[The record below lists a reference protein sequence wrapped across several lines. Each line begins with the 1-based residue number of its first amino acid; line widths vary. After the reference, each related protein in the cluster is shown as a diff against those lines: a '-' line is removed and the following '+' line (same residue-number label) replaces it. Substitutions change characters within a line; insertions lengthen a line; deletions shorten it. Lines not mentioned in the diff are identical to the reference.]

1 MLGPSGF
8 FLPSGPENTDTSSN
22 DLELIHTSKDGFNEL
37 YRICKNGRFFVYKAL
52 KKEYRGNPMYE
63 DLLTKDFNIGF
74 SLTHPGLCQ
83 YFAKIS
89 HPEIGNCIV
98 MEWIDGCT
106 LEELISS
113 GHIDKMLAEKI
124 ICQICDAL
132 GYMHRRQVIHRDLKP
147 ENILVTHNGQN
158 VKIIDFGLSD
168 ADSFAAFKA
177 PAGTR
182 IYASPELLAGEP
194 IDNRSDIWSLG
205 VIIGETHTYYR
216 NVAARCLLRDREKR
230 FASAEDVKKAVLN
243 EGVRKLWKAV
253 SWVAVCGVAAALTAG
268 IIIRG
273 FEPQQNADQSRDVQS
288 AISGEVQMTVSSDTE
303 AEVSGE
309 AQAEVAERE
318 QQVVA
323 GEVQSEVSEQGQR
336 LLETFG
342 QEQQAA
348 PEQVPG
354 SEVSEQE
361 ADQSVISGQEQGLPE
376 ASEQSYTK
384 SSRQSRTAEQGH
396 RENTAQT
403 PQAAETALTTSESQS
418 SGQAASQSSGQAAVS
433 DIARKDISIGKN
445 ATDLSTDFNSEPGAD
460 SSATDQPS
468 SKTAAENIDTE
479 SLEDLFKKA
488 AGQIL

>member
-8 FLPSGPENTDTSSN
+8 FQPSGPENADSASN

-37 YRICKNGRFFVYKAL
+37 YRICKSGRFFVYKAL
-52 KKEYRGNPMYE
+52 KKEYRGNLMYE

-106 LEELISS
+106 LEELIVS
-113 GHIDKMLAEKI
+113 GNIDKPLAGKI
-124 ICQICDAL
+124 ICEVCDAL

-205 VIIGETHTYYR
+205 VIIGETHKYYR
-216 NVAARCLLRDREKR
+216 NVAARCLSRDREKR
-230 FASAEDVKKAVLN
+230 LASAEDVKRAVLN
-243 EGVRKLWKAV
+243 EGARKFWKAV
-253 SWVAVCGVAAALTAG
+253 LWVAVCGVAAALAAG
-268 IIIRG
+268 IIIKG
-273 FEPQQNADQSRDVQS
+273 FEPQQNADQSGKVQS
-288 AISGEVQMTVSSDTE
+288 AVSGEVQMTVSSE
-303 AEVSGE
+303 AQQAEVSGE
-309 AQAEVAERE
+309 AQA
-318 QQVVA
+318 
-323 GEVQSEVSEQGQR
+323 EVSEQGQR
-336 LLETFG
+336 LLETSG

-348 PEQVPG
+348 PELVPG
-354 SEVSEQE
+354 SEVSEQSRHE
-361 ADQSVISGQEQGLPE
+361 RRSGTP
-376 ASEQSYTK
+376 
-384 SSRQSRTAEQGH
+384 EQGH
-396 RENTAQT
+396 RESTAQT

-418 SGQAASQSSGQAAVS
+418 SGQDVSQSSGQAAAS
-433 DIARKDISIGKN
+433 DIARKDISTGEN

-468 SKTAAENIDTE
+468 SETATENINTE
-479 SLEDLFKKA
+479 SLEDLFKEA

>member
-8 FLPSGPENTDTSSN
+8 FLPSGPENAESASN

-37 YRICKNGRFFVYKAL
+37 YRICKSGRFFVYKAL

-124 ICQICDAL
+124 ICEICDAL

-147 ENILVTHNGQN
+147 ENILITHNGQN

-182 IYASPELLAGEP
+182 IYASPELLAGES

-205 VIIGETHTYYR
+205 VIIGETHAYYR
-216 NVAARCLLRDREKR
+216 NVEARCLLRDREKR
-230 FASAEDVKKAVLN
+230 LASAEDVKRAVLN
-243 EGVRKLWKAV
+243 EGVRKFWKAV
-253 SWVAVCGVAAALTAG
+253 LWVAVCGVAAALAAG
-268 IIIRG
+268 IIIKG
-273 FEPQQNADQSRDVQS
+273 FEPQQNADQSGEVQS
-288 AISGEVQMTVSSDTE
+288 AVSGEVQMTVSSDTE

-309 AQAEVAERE
+309 AQAVISGQE
-318 QQVVA
+318 QA
-323 GEVQSEVSEQGQR
+323 EVSEQGQR
-336 LLETFG
+336 LLETSG

-348 PEQVPG
+348 PELAPG
-354 SEVSEQE
+354 SEVSEQ
-361 ADQSVISGQEQGLPE
+361 
-376 ASEQSYTK
+376 
-384 SSRQSRTAEQGH
+384 SRHERRSRTAEQGH
-396 RENTAQT
+396 RESTAQA

-418 SGQAASQSSGQAAVS
+418 SGQDISQSSGQAAVS
-433 DIARKDISIGKN
+433 DIARKDISTGKN
-445 ATDLSTDFNSEPGAD
+445 AADLSKESNSEPGAD

-468 SKTAAENIDTE
+468 SETAAENIDTE

>member
-8 FLPSGPENTDTSSN
+8 FLPSGPENADSASN

-37 YRICKNGRFFVYKAL
+37 YRICKSGRFFVYKAL
-52 KKEYRGNPMYE
+52 KKEYRGNLMYE

-124 ICQICDAL
+124 ICEICDAL

-147 ENILVTHNGQN
+147 ENILITHNGQN

-182 IYASPELLAGEP
+182 IYASPELLAGES

-205 VIIGETHTYYR
+205 VIIGETHAYYR

-230 FASAEDVKKAVLN
+230 LASAEDVKRAVLN
-243 EGVRKLWKAV
+243 EGARKLWKAV
-253 SWVAVCGVAAALTAG
+253 LWVAVCGVAAALAAG
-268 IIIRG
+268 VIIKG
-273 FEPQQNADQSRDVQS
+273 FEPQENADQSGEVQS
-288 AISGEVQMTVSSDTE
+288 AVSGEVQMTVS
-303 AEVSGE
+303 GE
-309 AQAEVAERE
+309 AQAEVSE
-318 QQVVA
+318 QAQA
-323 GEVQSEVSEQGQR
+323 EVSEQ
-336 LLETFG
+336 
-342 QEQQAA
+342 
-348 PEQVPG
+348 
-354 SEVSEQE
+354 
-361 ADQSVISGQEQGLPE
+361 
-376 ASEQSYTK
+376 
-384 SSRQSRTAEQGH
+384 SRHERRSRTAEQGH
-396 RENTAQT
+396 RESTAQT
-403 PQAAETALTTSESQS
+403 PPAAETALTTSESQS
-418 SGQAASQSSGQAAVS
+418 SGQNVSQSSGQAAVS
-433 DIARKDISIGKN
+433 DIARKDISTGEN

-468 SKTAAENIDTE
+468 SETTTENIDTE

>member
-8 FLPSGPENTDTSSN
+8 FLPSGPENADSASN

-37 YRICKNGRFFVYKAL
+37 YRICKSGRFFVYKAL
-52 KKEYRGNPMYE
+52 KKEYRGNLMYE

-113 GHIDKMLAEKI
+113 GHIDKSLAEKI

-177 PAGTR
+177 PAGTK
-182 IYASPELLAGEP
+182 IYASPELLAGES

-205 VIIGETHTYYR
+205 VIIGETHAYYR

-230 FASAEDVKKAVLN
+230 LASAEDVKRAVLN
-243 EGVRKLWKAV
+243 EGARKLWKAV
-253 SWVAVCGVAAALTAG
+253 LWVAVCGVAAALAAG
-268 IIIRG
+268 IIIKG
-273 FEPQQNADQSRDVQS
+273 LEPQQNADQ
-288 AISGEVQMTVSSDTE
+288 SGEVQMTVSSDTE

-309 AQAEVAERE
+309 AQAEV
-318 QQVVA
+318 
-323 GEVQSEVSEQGQR
+323 SEQGQR
-336 LLETFG
+336 LLETSG

-348 PEQVPG
+348 PELAPG
-354 SEVSEQE
+354 SEVSEQ
-361 ADQSVISGQEQGLPE
+361 
-376 ASEQSYTK
+376 
-384 SSRQSRTAEQGH
+384 SRHERRSRTAEQGH
-396 RENTAQT
+396 RESTAQT

-418 SGQAASQSSGQAAVS
+418 SGQDVSQSSGQAAVS

-468 SKTAAENIDTE
+468 SETTTENIDTE

>member
-8 FLPSGPENTDTSSN
+8 FLPSGPENADSASN

-37 YRICKNGRFFVYKAL
+37 YRICKSGRFFVYKAL
-52 KKEYRGNPMYE
+52 KKEYRGNLMYE

-113 GHIDKMLAEKI
+113 GHIDKSLAEKI

-205 VIIGETHTYYR
+205 VIIGETHAYYR

-230 FASAEDVKKAVLN
+230 LASAEDVKRAVLN
-243 EGVRKLWKAV
+243 EGARKLWKAV
-253 SWVAVCGVAAALTAG
+253 LWVAVCGVAAALAAG
-268 IIIRG
+268 VIIKG
-273 FEPQQNADQSRDVQS
+273 FEPQQNADPSGEVQS
-288 AISGEVQMTVSSDTE
+288 AVSGEVQMTVSSDTE
-303 AEVSGE
+303 A
-309 AQAEVAERE
+309 
-318 QQVVA
+318 
-323 GEVQSEVSEQGQR
+323 
-336 LLETFG
+336 
-342 QEQQAA
+342 
-348 PEQVPG
+348 
-354 SEVSEQE
+354 EVSEQE

-384 SSRQSRTAEQGH
+384 STRQSGTPEQGH
-396 RENTAQT
+396 RESTAPT

-418 SGQAASQSSGQAAVS
+418 SGQDVSQSSGQAAVS
-433 DIARKDISIGKN
+433 DIARKDISTGKN
-445 ATDLSTDFNSEPGAD
+445 ATDPLTDFNSEPGAD

>member
-8 FLPSGPENTDTSSN
+8 FLPSGPESADTASSE
-22 DLELIHTSKDGFNEL
+22 LELIHTSKDGFNKL
-37 YRICKNGRFFVYKAL
+37 YRICKSGRFFVYKAL
-52 KKEYRGNPMYE
+52 KKEYRGNLMYE
-63 DLLTKDFNIGF
+63 DMLTKDFNIGF
-74 SLTHPGLCQ
+74 SLTHSGLCQ

-106 LEELISS
+106 LEELIVS
-113 GHIDKMLAEKI
+113 GNIDKPLAGKI
-124 ICQICDAL
+124 ICEICDAR

-182 IYASPELLAGEP
+182 IYASPELLAGES

-205 VIIGETHTYYR
+205 VIIGEMHAYYR

-230 FASAEDVKKAVLN
+230 LASAEDVKRAVLN
-243 EGVRKLWKAV
+243 EGARKLWKAIL
-253 SWVAVCGVAAALTAG
+253 WVAVCGVAAALAAG
-268 IIIRG
+268 IIIKG
-273 FEPQQNADQSRDVQS
+273 FEPQQNADQSGEVQS
-288 AISGEVQMTVSSDTE
+288 AVSGEVQMTVSSDTE
-303 AEVSGE
+303 EEVSGE
-309 AQAEVAERE
+309 AQ
-318 QQVVA
+318 
-323 GEVQSEVSEQGQR
+323 SEVSGE
-336 LLETFG
+336 
-342 QEQQAA
+342 A
-348 PEQVPG
+348 PA
-354 SEVSEQE
+354 EVSEQE

-384 SSRQSRTAEQGH
+384 STRQSGTPEQGH
-396 RENTAQT
+396 CESTAQT

-418 SGQAASQSSGQAAVS
+418 SGQDISQSSGQAAVS
-433 DIARKDISIGKN
+433 DIARKDISTGENI
-445 ATDLSTDFNSEPGAD
+445 TDPSTDFNSEPGAD

-468 SKTAAENIDTE
+468 SETATENINTE

>member
-8 FLPSGPENTDTSSN
+8 FLPSGPENADTASN

-37 YRICKNGRFFVYKAL
+37 YRICKSGRFFVYKAL
-52 KKEYRGNPMYE
+52 KKEYRGNLMYE

-113 GHIDKMLAEKI
+113 GHIDKRLAGKI
-124 ICQICDAL
+124 ICEVCDAL

-205 VIIGETHTYYR
+205 VIIGETHAYYR

-230 FASAEDVKKAVLN
+230 LASAEDVKRAVLN
-243 EGVRKLWKAV
+243 EGARKLWKAV
-253 SWVAVCGVAAALTAG
+253 LWVAVCGVAAALAAG
-268 IIIRG
+268 IIIKG
-273 FEPQQNADQSRDVQS
+273 LEPQQNADQ
-288 AISGEVQMTVSSDTE
+288 SGEVQMTVSSDTE
-303 AEVSGE
+303 A
-309 AQAEVAERE
+309 
-318 QQVVA
+318 
-323 GEVQSEVSEQGQR
+323 
-336 LLETFG
+336 
-342 QEQQAA
+342 
-348 PEQVPG
+348 
-354 SEVSEQE
+354 EVSEQE

-384 SSRQSRTAEQGH
+384 STRQSGTPEQGH
-396 RENTAQT
+396 RESTAPT

-418 SGQAASQSSGQAAVS
+418 SGQDVSQSSGQAAVS
-433 DIARKDISIGKN
+433 DIARKDISTGKN
-445 ATDLSTDFNSEPGAD
+445 ATDPLTDFNSEPGAD

>member
-8 FLPSGPENTDTSSN
+8 FLPSGPESADTASS

-37 YRICKNGRFFVYKAL
+37 YRICKSGRFFVYKAL

-113 GHIDKMLAEKI
+113 GHIDKRLAEKI
-124 ICQICDAL
+124 ICEICDAL

-230 FASAEDVKKAVLN
+230 LASAEDVKRAVLN
-243 EGVRKLWKAV
+243 EGARKLWKAV
-253 SWVAVCGVAAALTAG
+253 LWVAVCGVAAALAAG
-268 IIIRG
+268 VIIKG
-273 FEPQQNADQSRDVQS
+273 FEPQQNADQSGEVQS
-288 AISGEVQMTVSSDTE
+288 AVSGEVQMTVSSDTE
-303 AEVSGE
+303 EEVSGE
-309 AQAEVAERE
+309 AQAEV
-318 QQVVA
+318 
-323 GEVQSEVSEQGQR
+323 
-336 LLETFG
+336 
-342 QEQQAA
+342 
-348 PEQVPG
+348 
-354 SEVSEQE
+354 
-361 ADQSVISGQEQGLPE
+361 
-376 ASEQSYTK
+376 SEQS
-384 SSRQSRTAEQGH
+384 RHERRSRTAEQGH
-396 RENTAQT
+396 RESTAQT
-403 PQAAETALTTSESQS
+403 PQAAETALTTSEKQS
-418 SGQAASQSSGQAAVS
+418 SGQDVSQSSGQAAVS

-468 SKTAAENIDTE
+468 SETATENINTE

>member
-8 FLPSGPENTDTSSN
+8 FLPSGPESADTASN

-106 LEELISS
+106 LEELIVS
-113 GHIDKMLAEKI
+113 GNIDKPLAEKI
-124 ICQICDAL
+124 ICEICEAL

-182 IYASPELLAGEP
+182 IYASPELLAGES

-205 VIIGETHTYYR
+205 VIIEEIHPYYK

-230 FASAEDVKKAVLN
+230 LASAEEVKRAVLN
-243 EGVRKLWKAV
+243 EGARKLWKAV
-253 SWVAVCGVAAALTAG
+253 LWVAVCGVAAALAAG
-268 IIIRG
+268 VIIKG
-273 FEPQQNADQSRDVQS
+273 FEPQQNADQSGEVQS
-288 AISGEVQMTVSSDTE
+288 AVSGEVQMTVSSDTE

-309 AQAEVAERE
+309 AQAEV
-318 QQVVA
+318 
-323 GEVQSEVSEQGQR
+323 
-336 LLETFG
+336 
-342 QEQQAA
+342 
-348 PEQVPG
+348 
-354 SEVSEQE
+354 SEQE

-376 ASEQSYTK
+376 ASGQSYKEST
-384 SSRQSRTAEQGH
+384 RQSGTLEQGSH
-396 RENTAQT
+396 ESAGQNI
-403 PQAAETALTTSESQS
+403 QAVERAMKTTVSQS
-418 SGQAASQSSGQAAVS
+418 SGQAASQSYGQAAVS
-433 DIARKDISIGKN
+433 DIARKDTTGITKGLN
-445 ATDLSTDFNSEPGAD
+445 HEPED
-460 SSATDQPS
+460 PSATDQPS
-468 SKTAAENIDTE
+468 SETSTENIDSE
-479 SLEDLFKKA
+479 SLEDLFKEA

>member
-8 FLPSGPENTDTSSN
+8 FLPSGPESADTASS

-37 YRICKNGRFFVYKAL
+37 YRICKSGRFFVYKSL

-113 GHIDKMLAEKI
+113 SHIDKRLAEKI

-205 VIIGETHTYYR
+205 VIIGETHAYYR

-230 FASAEDVKKAVLN
+230 LASAEEVKRAVLN
-243 EGVRKLWKAV
+243 EGARKLWKAV
-253 SWVAVCGVAAALTAG
+253 LWVAVCGVAAALAAG
-268 IIIRG
+268 VIIKG
-273 FEPQQNADQSRDVQS
+273 FEPQQNADQSGEIQS
-288 AISGEVQMTVSSDTE
+288 AVSGEVQMTVSSDTE
-303 AEVSGE
+303 EEVSGE
-309 AQAEVAERE
+309 AQA
-318 QQVVA
+318 
-323 GEVQSEVSEQGQR
+323 EVSEQGQR
-336 LLETFG
+336 LLEISG
-342 QEQQAA
+342 QEQQAT
-348 PEQVPG
+348 PELVPG
-354 SEVSEQE
+354 SEVFEQE

-384 SSRQSRTAEQGH
+384 STRQSGTPEQGH
-396 RENTAQT
+396 RESTAQT

-418 SGQAASQSSGQAAVS
+418 SGQDVSQSSGQAAVS
-433 DIARKDISIGKN
+433 DIARKDISTGEN
-445 ATDLSTDFNSEPGAD
+445 ATDPLTDFNSEPGAD

-468 SKTAAENIDTE
+468 SETATENINTE

>member
-8 FLPSGPENTDTSSN
+8 FLPSGPENADSASN

-37 YRICKNGRFFVYKAL
+37 YRICKSGRFFVYKAL

-124 ICQICDAL
+124 ICEICDAL

-177 PAGTR
+177 PAGTK

-205 VIIGETHTYYR
+205 VIIGETHAYYR

-230 FASAEDVKKAVLN
+230 LASAEDVKRAVLN
-243 EGVRKLWKAV
+243 EGARKLWKAV
-253 SWVAVCGVAAALTAG
+253 LWVAVCGVAAALAAG
-268 IIIRG
+268 IIIKG
-273 FEPQQNADQSRDVQS
+273 FEPQQNADQSGKVQS
-288 AISGEVQMTVSSDTE
+288 EVAGEVQVKVSSDTE
-303 AEVSGE
+303 AEVSGQ
-309 AQAEVAERE
+309 AQAEVS
-318 QQVVA
+318 
-323 GEVQSEVSEQGQR
+323 GQGQR
-336 LLETFG
+336 LLETSG

-348 PEQVPG
+348 PELVPG
-354 SEVSEQE
+354 F
-361 ADQSVISGQEQGLPE
+361 
-376 ASEQSYTK
+376 EQS
-384 SSRQSRTAEQGH
+384 RHERRSRTAEQGH
-396 RENTAQT
+396 RESTAQT

-418 SGQAASQSSGQAAVS
+418 SGQAAVS
-433 DIARKDISIGKN
+433 DIARKDISTGKN

-468 SKTAAENIDTE
+468 SETATENINTE

>member
-8 FLPSGPENTDTSSN
+8 FLPSGPENADSASN

-37 YRICKNGRFFVYKAL
+37 YRICKSGRFFVYKAL

-124 ICQICDAL
+124 ICEICDAL

-177 PAGTR
+177 PAGTK

-205 VIIGETHTYYR
+205 VIIGETHAYYR
-216 NVAARCLLRDREKR
+216 NVEARCLIRDREKR
-230 FASAEDVKKAVLN
+230 LASAEDVKRAVLN
-243 EGVRKLWKAV
+243 EGARKLWKAV
-253 SWVAVCGVAAALTAG
+253 LWVAVCGVAAALAAG
-268 IIIRG
+268 VIIKG
-273 FEPQQNADQSRDVQS
+273 FEPQQNAGP
-288 AISGEVQMTVSSDTE
+288 SGEVQSEVAGEVQVKVSSDTE
-303 AEVSGE
+303 A
-309 AQAEVAERE
+309 
-318 QQVVA
+318 
-323 GEVQSEVSEQGQR
+323 EVSEQGQR
-336 LLETFG
+336 LLETSG

-348 PEQVPG
+348 PELVPG
-354 SEVSEQE
+354 SEVSEQ
-361 ADQSVISGQEQGLPE
+361 
-376 ASEQSYTK
+376 
-384 SSRQSRTAEQGH
+384 SRHERRSRTAEQGH
-396 RENTAQT
+396 RKSTAQT

-418 SGQAASQSSGQAAVS
+418 SGQDVSQSSGQAAVS
-433 DIARKDISIGKN
+433 DIARKDISTGKN

-460 SSATDQPS
+460 SSATVQPS
-468 SKTAAENIDTE
+468 SETATENINTE

>member
-8 FLPSGPENTDTSSN
+8 FLPSGPENADTASN
-22 DLELIHTSKDGFNEL
+22 ELELIHTSKDGFNEL
-37 YRICKNGRFFVYKAL
+37 YRVCKNGRFFVYKAL
-52 KKEYRGNPMYE
+52 KKQYRGNLMYE

-124 ICQICDAL
+124 ICEICDAL
-132 GYMHRRQVIHRDLKP
+132 GYMHRRQIIHRDLKP
-147 ENILVTHNGQN
+147 ENILITHNGQN

-177 PAGTR
+177 PAGTK

-205 VIIGETHTYYR
+205 VIIGEMHPYYR
-216 NVAARCLLRDREKR
+216 KVADRCLMRDRAKR
-230 FASAEDVKKAVLN
+230 FASAEDVKRAVLN
-243 EGVRKLWKAV
+243 EGVRKFWKAV
-253 SWVAVCGVAAALTAG
+253 LWVAVCGVLAALAAG
-268 IIIRG
+268 IIIKG
-273 FEPQQNADQSRDVQS
+273 FEPQQNAEP
-288 AISGEVQMTVSSDTE
+288 SGEVQ
-303 AEVSGE
+303 AEVAGE
-309 AQAEVAERE
+309 AQSE
-318 QQVVA
+318 VA
-323 GEVQSEVSEQGQR
+323 GEAQSEVSEQGQR
-336 LLETFG
+336 LLETSG

-348 PEQVPG
+348 PELVPG
-354 SEVSEQE
+354 SEISEQE
-361 ADQSVISGQEQGLPE
+361 SDQSVISGQEEQGLPE
-376 ASEQSYTK
+376 ASAQSDTE
-384 SSRQSRTAEQGH
+384 STTQSGTPEQG
-396 RENTAQT
+396 T
-403 PQAAETALTTSESQS
+403 
-418 SGQAASQSSGQAAVS
+418 
-433 DIARKDISIGKN
+433 GKN

-460 SSATDQPS
+460 PSTTDQPS
-468 SKTAAENIDTE
+468 SKTAAENIDAK
-479 SLEDLFKKA
+479 SLEDLFKEA

>member
-8 FLPSGPENTDTSSN
+8 FLPSGPESADTASS

-37 YRICKNGRFFVYKAL
+37 YRICKSGRFFVYKAL

-113 GHIDKMLAEKI
+113 SHIDKRLAEKI
-124 ICQICDAL
+124 ICEICDAL

-230 FASAEDVKKAVLN
+230 LASAEDVKRAVLN
-243 EGVRKLWKAV
+243 EGARKLWKAIL
-253 SWVAVCGVAAALTAG
+253 WVAVCGVAAALAAG
-268 IIIRG
+268 VIIKG
-273 FEPQQNADQSRDVQS
+273 FEPQQNADPSGDVQS
-288 AISGEVQMTVSSDTE
+288 AVSGEVQVK
-303 AEVSGE
+303 
-309 AQAEVAERE
+309 
-318 QQVVA
+318 
-323 GEVQSEVSEQGQR
+323 VSEQGQR
-336 LLETFG
+336 LLETSG

-348 PEQVPG
+348 PELVPG
-354 SEVSEQE
+354 SE
-361 ADQSVISGQEQGLPE
+361 I
-376 ASEQSYTK
+376 SEQS
-384 SSRQSRTAEQGH
+384 RHERRSRTAEQGH
-396 RENTAQT
+396 RESTPQT

-418 SGQAASQSSGQAAVS
+418 SGQDVSQSYGQAAVS
-433 DIARKDISIGKN
+433 DIARKDISIDKN
-445 ATDLSTDFNSEPGAD
+445 AADLSKESNSEPGAD

-468 SKTAAENIDTE
+468 SETATENINTE

>member
-8 FLPSGPENTDTSSN
+8 FLPSGPESADTASS
-22 DLELIHTSKDGFNEL
+22 DLELTHSSKDGFNEL
-37 YRICKNGRFFVYKAL
+37 YRICKSGRFFVYKAL

-113 GHIDKMLAEKI
+113 GHIDKRLAEKI
-124 ICQICDAL
+124 ICEICDAL

-147 ENILVTHNGQN
+147 ENILITHNGQN

-230 FASAEDVKKAVLN
+230 LASAEDVKRAVLN
-243 EGVRKLWKAV
+243 EGARKLWNAV
-253 SWVAVCGVAAALTAG
+253 LWVVVCGVAAALAAG
-268 IIIRG
+268 IIIKG
-273 FEPQQNADQSRDVQS
+273 FEPQQNADQSGEVQS
-288 AISGEVQMTVSSDTE
+288 AVSGEVQMTVSSDTE

-309 AQAEVAERE
+309 APAVISGQAQA
-318 QQVVA
+318 
-323 GEVQSEVSEQGQR
+323 EVSEQGQR
-336 LLETFG
+336 LLETSG

-348 PEQVPG
+348 PELVPG
-354 SEVSEQE
+354 SE
-361 ADQSVISGQEQGLPE
+361 I
-376 ASEQSYTK
+376 SEQSRHERR
-384 SSRQSRTAEQGH
+384 SITAEQGH
-396 RENTAQT
+396 RESTAQT

-418 SGQAASQSSGQAAVS
+418 SGQATVS
-433 DIARKDISIGKN
+433 DIARKDISTGEN
-445 ATDLSTDFNSEPGAD
+445 ATDISTDFNSEPGAD

-468 SKTAAENIDTE
+468 SKTATENINTE

>member
-8 FLPSGPENTDTSSN
+8 FLPSGPENADSASN

-37 YRICKNGRFFVYKAL
+37 YRICKSGRFFVYKAL
-52 KKEYRGNPMYE
+52 KKEYRGNLMYE
-63 DLLTKDFNIGF
+63 DMLTKDFNIGF
-74 SLTHPGLCQ
+74 SLTHSGLCQ

-106 LEELISS
+106 LEELIVS
-113 GHIDKMLAEKI
+113 GNIDKPLAGKI
-124 ICQICDAL
+124 ICEICDAL

-147 ENILVTHNGQN
+147 ENILITHNGQN

-168 ADSFAAFKA
+168 ADSFAAFKT

-230 FASAEDVKKAVLN
+230 LASAEDVKRAVLN
-243 EGVRKLWKAV
+243 EGARKLWKAV
-253 SWVAVCGVAAALTAG
+253 LWVAVCGVAAALAAG
-268 IIIRG
+268 IIIKG
-273 FEPQQNADQSRDVQS
+273 FEPQQNAGPSGEVQMTV
-288 AISGEVQMTVSSDTE
+288 SGEVQMTVSSDTQ

-309 AQAEVAERE
+309 AQAVI
-318 QQVVA
+318 
-323 GEVQSEVSEQGQR
+323 SEQGQR
-336 LLETFG
+336 LLEISG

-348 PEQVPG
+348 PELVPG
-354 SEVSEQE
+354 SEVSEQ
-361 ADQSVISGQEQGLPE
+361 
-376 ASEQSYTK
+376 
-384 SSRQSRTAEQGH
+384 SRHERRSRTPEQGH
-396 RENTAQT
+396 RESTAQT

-418 SGQAASQSSGQAAVS
+418 SGQDISQSSGQAAVS
-433 DIARKDISIGKN
+433 DIARKDISTGENI
-445 ATDLSTDFNSEPGAD
+445 TDPSTDFNSEPGAD

-468 SKTAAENIDTE
+468 SETATENINTE

>member
-8 FLPSGPENTDTSSN
+8 FLPSGPENADTASN

-37 YRICKNGRFFVYKAL
+37 YRVCKNGRFFVYKAL
-52 KKEYRGNPMYE
+52 KKEYRGNLMYE
-63 DLLTKDFNIGF
+63 DLLSKDFNIGF

-106 LEELISS
+106 LEELIAA
-113 GHIDKMLAEKI
+113 GNIDKPLAGKI
-124 ICQICDAL
+124 ICEICEAL

-182 IYASPELLAGEP
+182 IYASPELLAGES

-205 VIIGETHTYYR
+205 VIIEEIHPYYK
-216 NVAARCLLRDREKR
+216 NVAVRCLLRDREKR
-230 FASAEDVKKAVLN
+230 LASAEEVKRAVLN
-243 EGVRKLWKAV
+243 EGARKLWKAV
-253 SWVAVCGVAAALTAG
+253 LWVAVCGVVAALAAG
-268 IIIRG
+268 VIIKG
-273 FEPQQNADQSRDVQS
+273 FEPQQNAYQSGKVQ
-288 AISGEVQMTVSSDTE
+288 AAVAGDVQMTVSCDTE
-303 AEVSGE
+303 AEVSCE
-309 AQAEVAERE
+309 A
-318 QQVVA
+318 
-323 GEVQSEVSEQGQR
+323 QSEVSEQGQR
-336 LLETFG
+336 LLETSG

-348 PEQVPG
+348 PELVPG

-361 ADQSVISGQEQGLPE
+361 SDQSVISGQEQGLPE
-376 ASEQSYTK
+376 ASEQSYKEST
-384 SSRQSRTAEQGH
+384 RQSKTPEQGSH
-396 RENTAQT
+396 ESAGQNI
-403 PQAAETALTTSESQS
+403 QAVERAMKTTVSQS
-418 SGQAASQSSGQAAVS
+418 SGQATK
-433 DIARKDISIGKN
+433 DNWTRKDTTGITKGLN
-445 ATDLSTDFNSEPGAD
+445 HEQEDP
-460 SSATDQPS
+460 SATDQPLS
-468 SKTAAENIDTE
+468 ETSTENIDAE
-479 SLEDLFKKA
+479 SLEDLFKEA

>member
-8 FLPSGPENTDTSSN
+8 FLPSGPENADSASN

-37 YRICKNGRFFVYKAL
+37 YRICKSGRFFVYKAL
-52 KKEYRGNPMYE
+52 KKEYRGNLMYE
-63 DLLTKDFNIGF
+63 DLLSKDFNIGF

-113 GHIDKMLAEKI
+113 GHIDKRLAGKI
-124 ICQICDAL
+124 ICEVCDAL

-177 PAGTR
+177 PAGTK
-182 IYASPELLAGEP
+182 IYASPELLAGES

-205 VIIGETHTYYR
+205 VIIGETHAYYR

-230 FASAEDVKKAVLN
+230 LASAEDVKRAVLN
-243 EGVRKLWKAV
+243 EGARKLWKAV
-253 SWVAVCGVAAALTAG
+253 LWVAVCGVAAALAAG
-268 IIIRG
+268 IIIKG
-273 FEPQQNADQSRDVQS
+273 LEPQQNADQ
-288 AISGEVQMTVSSDTE
+288 SGEVQMTVSSDTE
-303 AEVSGE
+303 A
-309 AQAEVAERE
+309 
-318 QQVVA
+318 
-323 GEVQSEVSEQGQR
+323 
-336 LLETFG
+336 
-342 QEQQAA
+342 
-348 PEQVPG
+348 
-354 SEVSEQE
+354 EVSEQE

-384 SSRQSRTAEQGH
+384 STRQSGTPEQGH
-396 RENTAQT
+396 RESTAPT

-418 SGQAASQSSGQAAVS
+418 SGQDVSQSSGQAAVS
-433 DIARKDISIGKN
+433 DIARKDISTGKN
-445 ATDLSTDFNSEPGAD
+445 ATDPLTDFNSEPGAD

>member
-8 FLPSGPENTDTSSN
+8 FLPSGPENADSASN

-37 YRICKNGRFFVYKAL
+37 YRICKSGRFFVYKAL
-52 KKEYRGNPMYE
+52 KKEYRGNLMYE

-106 LEELISS
+106 LEELIVS
-113 GHIDKMLAEKI
+113 GNIDKPLAEKI
-124 ICQICDAL
+124 ICEICDAL

-230 FASAEDVKKAVLN
+230 LASAEDVKRAVMN
-243 EGVRKLWKAV
+243 EGVRKFWKAV
-253 SWVAVCGVAAALTAG
+253 LWVAVCGVAAALAAG
-268 IIIRG
+268 IIIKG
-273 FEPQQNADQSRDVQS
+273 FEPQQNADQSGEVQS
-288 AISGEVQMTVSSDTE
+288 AVSGEVQMTVSSDTE

-309 AQAEVAERE
+309 AQAVISGQA
-318 QQVVA
+318 QA
-323 GEVQSEVSEQGQR
+323 EVSEQGQR
-336 LLETFG
+336 LLETSG

-348 PEQVPG
+348 PELVPG
-354 SEVSEQE
+354 SE
-361 ADQSVISGQEQGLPE
+361 I
-376 ASEQSYTK
+376 SEQS
-384 SSRQSRTAEQGH
+384 RHERRSRTAEQGH
-396 RENTAQT
+396 RESTAQT

-418 SGQAASQSSGQAAVS
+418 SGQDVSQSSGQAAVS
-433 DIARKDISIGKN
+433 DIARKDISTGEN
-445 ATDLSTDFNSEPGAD
+445 ATDPSTDFNSEPGAD

-468 SKTAAENIDTE
+468 SETATENINTE